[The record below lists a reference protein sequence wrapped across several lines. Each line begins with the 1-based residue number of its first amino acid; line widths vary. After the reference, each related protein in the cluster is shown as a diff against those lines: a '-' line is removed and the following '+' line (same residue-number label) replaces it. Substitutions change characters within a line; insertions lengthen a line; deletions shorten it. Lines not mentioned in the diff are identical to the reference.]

1 MEKQPAVYIMAKNR
15 HATLYVSITS
25 NLITRT
31 WQHREHIV
39 EGFTKKHGVT
49 RLVWYEIHGTIE
61 TAIAR
66 EKQIKK
72 WLRVWKIELIE

>member
-1 MEKQPAVYIMAKNR
+1 MEKQPAVCIMAKDR

-39 EGFTKKHGVT
+39 EGFTKKIWRDKIG
-49 RLVWYEIHGTIE
+49 LV
-61 TAIAR
+61 
-66 EKQIKK
+66 
-72 WLRVWKIELIE
+72 